1 MYMYVCVCV
10 FVLVNDTREEQ
21 GWSAHE
27 TSFLFAVVVKPVYD
41 SVWPV

>member
-1 MYMYVCVCV
+1 MYVRVYMCVCV
-10 FVLVNDTREEQ
+10 FVNDDREEQ
-21 GWSAHE
+21 GWSAHV